1 MDRKEW
7 PLWEVFIRSRNGLDH
22 KHCGSVHAADPSMAL
37 KNARDVF
44 TRRMEG
50 VSVWV
55 VRADQHRRERSGCE
69 ARDVRSRRRQDLPAS
84 DVLYVAGRSQSHV
97 MAASVSVASD
107 AHLEYVLRIAD
118 SSLILGHRLSEWCG
132 HGPVLEED
140 IALTNV
146 ALDLIGQARSL
157 YAYAGA
163 LEGNGRGEDQLA
175 FERNE
180 SEFRNVTIVELP
192 NGDYGFTIMR
202 NFLFTTFQRE
212 LWPALQASA
221 EVQLSEIARKSLT
234 ETRYHVQHASDWVI
248 RLGDG
253 TDESH
258 ARMQRALDTLWP
270 YTAEFFS
277 SSAIDDADA
286 RPCMVDARRPMVV
299 RDPPCARC
307 RDVANSGAN
316 LFLIA
321 RQRRNPWRAPDTL
334 ARRDAVS
341 ATRLSELRLVMTPR
355 YHSSANC

>member
-1 MDRKEW
+1 
-7 PLWEVFIRSRNGLDH
+7 
-22 KHCGSVHAADPSMAL
+22 MA
-37 KNARDVF
+37 
-44 TRRMEG
+44 T
-50 VSVWV
+50 
-55 VRADQHRRERSGCE
+55 
-69 ARDVRSRRRQDLPAS
+69 
-84 DVLYVAGRSQSHV
+84 
-97 MAASVSVASD
+97 SVSVASD
-107 AHLEYVLRIAD
+107 AHLEYVLRLAD

-163 LEGNGRGEDQLA
+163 FESRGRGEDQLA

-212 LWPALQASA
+212 LWAELQGSA
-221 EVQLSEIARKSLT
+221 EAPLSAIARKSLT

-277 SSAIDDADA
+277 PSAVDDGAIGHRLGPAWSTLESRWSS
-286 RPCMVDARRPMVV
+286 VV
-299 RDPPCARC
+299 RPVL
-307 RDVANSGAN
+307 DVATLQTPAPTS
-316 LFLIA
+316 FLSRGKEGVHGPHLTSLLA
-321 RQRRNPWRAPDTL
+321 EMQYLQRAYP
-334 ARRDAVS
+334 
-341 ATRLSELRLVMTPR
+341 
-355 YHSSANC
+355 NCDW

>member
-1 MDRKEW
+1 
-7 PLWEVFIRSRNGLDH
+7 
-22 KHCGSVHAADPSMAL
+22 MA
-37 KNARDVF
+37 
-44 TRRMEG
+44 
-50 VSVWV
+50 
-55 VRADQHRRERSGCE
+55 
-69 ARDVRSRRRQDLPAS
+69 P
-84 DVLYVAGRSQSHV
+84 
-97 MAASVSVASD
+97 SVSVANE
-107 AHLEYVLRIAD
+107 ARLEYVLRIAD

-163 LEGNGRGEDQLA
+163 LESRGRGEDQLA

-212 LWPALQASA
+212 LWAALQASA

-270 YTAEFFS
+270 YTAELFS
-277 SSAIDDADA
+277 SSAIDDAA
-286 RPCMVDARRPMVV
+286 IGHRIGPAWSALESRWLPVIRPVL
-299 RDPPCARC
+299 
-307 RDVANSGAN
+307 DVATLQIPAPTS
-316 LFLIA
+316 FLSRGKEGIHGEHLTPLLA
-321 RQRRNPWRAPDTL
+321 EMQYLQRAYP
-334 ARRDAVS
+334 
-341 ATRLSELRLVMTPR
+341 
-355 YHSSANC
+355 NCGW